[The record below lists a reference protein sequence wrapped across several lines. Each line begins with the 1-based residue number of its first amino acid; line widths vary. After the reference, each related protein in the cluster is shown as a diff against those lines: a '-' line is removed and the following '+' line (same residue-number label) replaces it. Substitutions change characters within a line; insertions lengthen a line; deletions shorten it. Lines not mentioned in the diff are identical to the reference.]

1 MELAL
6 STPVSHPPLLAP
18 SSQTVASLFRV
29 IHEQLMSDKSEQA

>member
-29 IHEQLMSDKSEQA
+29 IHERQKRTGLTL